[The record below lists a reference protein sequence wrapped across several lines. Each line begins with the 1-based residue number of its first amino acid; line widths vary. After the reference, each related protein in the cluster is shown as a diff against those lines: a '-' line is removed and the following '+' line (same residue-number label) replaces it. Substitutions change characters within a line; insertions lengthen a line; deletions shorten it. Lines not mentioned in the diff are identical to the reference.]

1 MDRRRFLKTSTV
13 GAAGLSLFA
22 SARAAPG
29 ATSAGPLYRISLAQ
43 WSLHKAHFSGE
54 MTNLKFPVISREAF
68 GIDAIEYVNTFMRDE
83 SRDPR
88 YITDLKNICDGEGV
102 TSLLIMCDR
111 EGRIGD
117 PDEAARIT
125 TVENHYRW
133 IEIGAKLGCH
143 SIRVN
148 AASVGDWN
156 TQRDLAADGLR
167 RLTEFAAGEG
177 LNVIVENHGGISS
190 NGAWLAEVM
199 RTVDHPR
206 CGTLPDFGNFNMGK
220 EEGWYDIYKGVEELM
235 PFAKGVTSGYLPLGG
250 VMVADRIAEVLVEQ
264 GGEFFHGYTYSG
276 HPAACAV
283 AIENIKVMQREDLIE
298 RVKTDIGPYLKQRW
312 EELGEHPLIG
322 ETRMVGLMGALELV
336 ANKDTLE
343 RFDEDKGVGKIC
355 RDFLIENGLVMRTVG
370 DTLVVAPPLILS
382 HEQADELVEKAWKCL
397 DLTQAAL

>member
-1 MDRRRFLKTSTV
+1 MDRRKFLKTSAV
-13 GAAGLSLFA
+13 GAAGLSLFP
-22 SARAAPG
+22 RVHAAPG
-29 ATSAGPLYRISLAQ
+29 AAAAGVLYRISLAQ
-43 WSLHKAHFSGE
+43 WSLHKAHFAGE
-54 MTNLKFPVISREAF
+54 MTNLKFPVVSREAF

-88 YITDLKNICDGEGV
+88 YITELKNICAAEGV
-102 TSLLIMCDR
+102 TSLLIMCDG

-117 PDEAARIT
+117 PDEADRIT

-133 IEIGAKLGCH
+133 IEIGAELGCH

-167 RLTEFAAGEG
+167 RLTEFAAGVG

-235 PFAKGVTSGYLPLGG
+235 PFAKGVSAKAHNFDDAGNERDKDYLRLMRIVLDAGYRGYVG
-250 VMVADRIAEVLVEQ
+250 VEYEGNEKPEAEGISL
-264 GGEFFHGYTYSG
+264 T
-276 HPAACAV
+276 
-283 AIENIKVMQREDLIE
+283 K
-298 RVKTDIGPYLKQRW
+298 
-312 EELGEHPLIG
+312 
-322 ETRMVGLMGALELV
+322 AL
-336 ANKDTLE
+336 LE
-343 RFDEDKGVGKIC
+343 RC
-355 RDFLIENGLVMRTVG
+355 RNTLIPEYV
-370 DTLVVAPPLILS
+370 
-382 HEQADELVEKAWKCL
+382 
-397 DLTQAAL
+397 